1 MAPDPVSF
9 RAVME
14 ERLTDRRKPQG
25 KRHPL
30 ASLVSVLVA
39 GLAAAR
45 AGALAVA
52 QEAAGWDQEVLE
64 AHGCWRSPPDRAAD
78 RPVRV
83 DAGPAREA
91 AGRR

>member
-52 QEAAGWDQEVLE
+52 QRPAGTRRSWKRTAAG
-64 AHGCWRSPPDRAAD
+64 AAPGPGC
-78 RPVRV
+78 
-83 DAGPAREA
+83 
-91 AGRR
+91 